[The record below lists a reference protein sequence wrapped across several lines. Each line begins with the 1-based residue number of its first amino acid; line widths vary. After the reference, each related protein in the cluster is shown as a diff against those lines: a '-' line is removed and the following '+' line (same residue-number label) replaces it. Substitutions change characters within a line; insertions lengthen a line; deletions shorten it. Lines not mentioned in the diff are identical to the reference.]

1 MGVNVM
7 LLTVVK
13 ELPNSV
19 CFNDYKTFD
28 TTEDYCMTKRKDAFY
43 KKYDS
48 FKNMQ
53 MIEYDSLIETLT
65 NQGHTDLDINTIE
78 YVDSRVN
85 QEVHGEFDE
94 YIDIYYDTSKNIHY
108 NVKDSEYVRS
118 MKAHYYIETLIE
130 EEFKGQ
136 YKQDVF
142 WQGTRLD
149 DWDEDNE
156 RPDAIDVIEDQ
167 ETLNFI
173 KTLFDE
179 TAPIQNWELREN
191 QIVYLSW

>member
-13 ELPNSV
+13 ELPNPV
-19 CFNDYKTFD
+19 CFNDYKAFD

-48 FKNMQ
+48 FKIMQ
-53 MIEYDSLIETLT
+53 MIEHDDLIETLT
-65 NQGHTDLDINTIE
+65 KQGHTDLDINTIE

-94 YIDIYYDTSKNIHY
+94 YIDIYYDTSKNIYY

-118 MKAHYYIETLIE
+118 MKPHYYIETLIE

-149 DWDEDNE
+149 EWDEYNE
-156 RPDAIDVIEDQ
+156 RPDAIDIIEDQ

-179 TAPIQNWELREN
+179 TAPIQNWELKEN